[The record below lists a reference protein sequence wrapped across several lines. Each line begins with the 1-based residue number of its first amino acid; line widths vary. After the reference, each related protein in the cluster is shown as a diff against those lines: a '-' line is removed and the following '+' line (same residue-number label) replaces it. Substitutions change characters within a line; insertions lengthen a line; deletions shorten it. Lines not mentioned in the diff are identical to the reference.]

1 MAVAAP
7 APAVRFGMIAP
18 LPVAAAPAARVGM
31 IAPLSAAGATDGL
44 QTVDPLIWGP
54 PLWSALHIA
63 AYASVSRG
71 LLPRWQRLL
80 TELRTGLPCPE
91 CSAHYNSW
99 FNSHPLRTTL
109 LPPNNVHQSII
120 RFVQD
125 LHNNVN
131 ARNNKDP
138 WSAAQS
144 ARVYGGNQIALAKTN
159 LASIQGV
166 IGDGVYKTLLG
177 ILNAI

>member
-1 MAVAAP
+1 MCGCNKYKAAVVAPQLAISTTFASAPASASASAPASAP
-7 APAVRFGMIAP
+7 APAG
-18 LPVAAAPAARVGM
+18 LP
-31 IAPLSAAGATDGL
+31 
-44 QTVDPLIWGP
+44 TVDPLIWGP

-109 LPPNNVHQSII
+109 LPPNNTQQSII

-125 LHNNVN
+125 LHNSVNV
-131 ARNNKDP
+131 RNNKP
-138 WSAAQS
+138 TWSTAQS

-159 LASIQGV
+159 LDSVQGMIGQGV
-166 IGDGVYKTLLG
+166 YNALLG
-177 ILNAI
+177 ILNAV

>member
-1 MAVAAP
+1 MCGCNKNKAA
-7 APAVRFGMIAP
+7 
-18 LPVAAAPAARVGM
+18 VAAAPAMRVGT
-31 IAPLSAAGATDGL
+31 IAPFSASASAPVPAGL
-44 QTVDPLIWGP
+44 PTVDPLIWGP

-109 LPPNNVHQSII
+109 LPPNSTQQSII

-125 LHNNVN
+125 LHNSVN
-131 ARNNKDP
+131 IRNNKP
-138 WSAAQS
+138 TWSAAQS

-159 LASIQGV
+159 LASVQGV
-166 IGDGVYKTLLG
+166 IGDGVYNALLG
-177 ILNAI
+177 ILNAV